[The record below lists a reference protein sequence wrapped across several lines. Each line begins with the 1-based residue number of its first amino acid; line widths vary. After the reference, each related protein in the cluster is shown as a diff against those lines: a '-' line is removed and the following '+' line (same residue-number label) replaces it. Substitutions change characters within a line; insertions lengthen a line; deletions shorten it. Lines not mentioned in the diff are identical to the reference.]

1 MLKIKYIRQKNSN
14 LYNYLIN
21 FNIRTMCLLLAFLVC
36 GCEKVEI
43 NPANK
48 QNLNNSNEK
57 SALISAVT
65 TNNSTGYWADLL
77 IKNVTEANNIYST
90 LSSADIVTWAGVNAA
105 TLYYCKT
112 DCSGLLK
119 NLLKQTY
126 GYTDAY
132 IKTWTGTSTPFA
144 VTFYNEIQSKDHF
157 SQVSNVS
164 SIIRG
169 DIIAIKYPAGTST
182 NTGHIML
189 VASAPVARTSS
200 APLVTNTKQYE
211 VSVMDASSSGHGRL
225 DTRYISTGVF
235 NDGIGRGIFRL
246 YTNSTGTITGY
257 SWSTY
262 STSEYFSLSA
272 RPLLIGR
279 LIP

>member
-1 MLKIKYIRQKNSN
+1 MLKIFQLKLKNSIQ
-14 LYNYLIN
+14 LHFLS
-21 FNIRTMCLLLAFLVC
+21 AFLVRILIVQFIFLVF
-36 GCEKVEI
+36 GCNKVDLPL
-43 NPANK
+43 NT
-48 QNLNNSNEK
+48 QNLQPASEK
-57 SALISAVT
+57 SATIAAVA
-65 TNNSTGYWADLL
+65 NYSPVYWADLM
-77 IKNVTEANNIYST
+77 IQNITAANNIYST
-90 LSSADIVTWAGVNAA
+90 LNSGDLVTWAGIKAA
-105 TLYYCKT
+105 TIYYCKT

-126 GYTDAY
+126 GYSDTY
-132 IKTWTGTSTPFA
+132 FKTWTGTSNPYA
-144 VTFYNEIQSKDHF
+144 ATFYNEIQAKDHF

-169 DIIAIKYPAGTST
+169 DIIAIKYPTGTST

-189 VASAPVARTSS
+189 VASTPVLRTSS
-200 APLVTNTKQYE
+200 APLVSSTKQYE
-211 VSVMDASSSGHGRL
+211 VSVMDASSSGHGSF

-235 NDGIGRGIFRL
+235 NDGIGRGILRL